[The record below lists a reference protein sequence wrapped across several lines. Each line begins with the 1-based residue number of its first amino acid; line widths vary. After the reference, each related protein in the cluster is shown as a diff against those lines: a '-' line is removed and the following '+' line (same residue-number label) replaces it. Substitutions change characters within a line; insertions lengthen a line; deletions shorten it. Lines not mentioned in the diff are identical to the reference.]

1 MLSKQ
6 AKEAIKIAQSIK
18 IQQSDDLTPEQAVF
32 LRKDAD
38 KNNSIPIPSDIKL
51 ESLDDPKGELYHY
64 GTSNENVLLFIHG
77 GAYATGSVK
86 SRRNLCFG
94 LIKRLRYDAFS
105 VDYRQW
111 PEAKHPAAQEDVM
124 NAYKFLK
131 KRYKHIFIFGES
143 AGATLALTL
152 TLQLKA
158 EGLSLPDKIAVF
170 SPVITQINI
179 LPSEY
184 LLQERDPM
192 LLGAGAPV
200 PYFDEPYKKD
210 PLISPIYGDYKGFP
224 PLMINCGSEE
234 VKYDD
239 SKILNFLCQK
249 NNVDVT
255 WTVWQDLFH
264 VFVLFDMPETDQ
276 ALNQI
281 ARFLK

>member
-18 IQQSDDLTPEQAVF
+18 TQQSDDLTPEQAVF

-38 KNNSIPIPSDIKL
+38 KNNSIPIPGDIKL

-152 TLQLKA
+152 TLQLKD

-249 NNVDVT
+249 I
-255 WTVWQDLFH
+255 
-264 VFVLFDMPETDQ
+264 MSM
-276 ALNQI
+276 
-281 ARFLK
+281 